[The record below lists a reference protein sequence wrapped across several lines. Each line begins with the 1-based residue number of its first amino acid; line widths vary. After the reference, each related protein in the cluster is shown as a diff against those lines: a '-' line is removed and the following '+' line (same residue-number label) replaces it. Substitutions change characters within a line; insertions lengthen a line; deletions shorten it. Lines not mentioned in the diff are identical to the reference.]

1 MIPGLRQEEYKIRLK
16 PLVLE
21 SNEVFKKKKMKAYQ
35 KGTETSL
42 KELPVAKAR
51 TIRTTK
57 SVMIVLNYNPQNK
70 IDI

>member
-1 MIPGLRQEEYKIRLK
+1 MKY
-16 PLVLE
+16 
-21 SNEVFKKKKMKAYQ
+21 SKKKMKAYQ